1 MDKCIKNYKL
11 ELIKKLVN
19 LYFNNLKDY
28 WKIFNVGSKNNLS
41 VVDINDMFEF
51 LKGMNECEVDN
62 NNENLLE
69 VVVMDIYDFL
79 NFFIS
84 DEEILEVVKKFKN
97 NKLLGYD
104 LVINEYIFIIVII
117 FLLVYRKLFNLIYD
131 RGYVLDEWLIGI
143 IKFIFKNKGDFIQL
157 ENYRLIILFS
167 CFGKLFICILSKCL
181 DMYVFEINFI
191 ISSQVGFRKNYLI
204 LDYILIF

>member
-143 IKFIFKNKGDFIQL
+143 IKFIFKNKGDFI
-157 ENYRLIILFS
+157 
-167 CFGKLFICILSKCL
+167 
-181 DMYVFEINFI
+181 
-191 ISSQVGFRKNYLI
+191 
-204 LDYILIF
+204 